1 MTIEFRKP
9 VIEDKALV
17 TGYIKQKKSR
27 SCEDTFGN
35 LLLWARFYNIQIA
48 EVEGMLVS
56 ATIGEK
62 VSFHYPYGKGNA
74 KACIEKLMEYAE
86 ELGQEFRMHCVTPE
100 EFEELEALF
109 PGKFEITYDRDI
121 ADYVYEAE
129 KLRTLSGKKYH
140 GKKNHVNKFKKTYE
154 NWEYVSMGKEH
165 VEEAFQLLLQWKNL
179 NGCMEDH
186 EKNAESCVASNYL
199 RLFEELDVCGGLLR
213 VDGQAVAFCVGE
225 MVCEDTMVVHIE
237 KALTEYEGAYTMI
250 NQQFVEQEC
259 KKVTYVNREE
269 DTGDE
274 GLRKAKLSYRP
285 VFMVEKGTVTRKA
298 GAR

>member
-9 VIEDKALV
+9 VMEDKALV
-17 TGYIKQKKSR
+17 TGYIKQKKTR

-35 LLLWARFYNIQIA
+35 LLLWARFYNIRIA

-56 ATIGEK
+56 AIMGETL
-62 VSFHYPYGKGNA
+62 SFHYPYGVGDA
-74 KACIEKLMEYAE
+74 KKCIESLMEYSE
-86 ELGQEFRMHCVTPE
+86 EQGQEFRMHCVTPE
-100 EFEELEALF
+100 EFEELESLF
-109 PGKFEITYDRDI
+109 PGEFEIEYDRDI

-129 KLRTLSGKKYH
+129 KLRNLSGTKYH

-154 NWEYVSMGKEH
+154 NWEYISMTGEH
-165 VEEAFQLLLQWKNL
+165 AEEAFQLLLKWKEL
-179 NGCMEDH
+179 NACMENH

-199 RLFEELDVCGGLLR
+199 RLFDELDVCGGILR
-213 VDGQAVAFCVGE
+213 VNGQAAAFSIGE
-225 MVCEDTMVVHIE
+225 QVCDDTMVVHIE

-250 NQQFVEQEC
+250 NQQFVEHEC
-259 KKVTYVNREE
+259 QHVTYVNREE

-285 VFMVEKGTVTRKA
+285 VFMVEKGTVKRKKKQ
-298 GAR
+298 